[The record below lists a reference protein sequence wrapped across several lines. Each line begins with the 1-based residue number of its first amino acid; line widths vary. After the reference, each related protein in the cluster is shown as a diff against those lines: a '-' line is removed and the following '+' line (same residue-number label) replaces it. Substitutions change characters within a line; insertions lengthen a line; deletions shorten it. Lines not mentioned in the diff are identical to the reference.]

1 MAILWT
7 LILGLIVGAV
17 ASYIMKSQHGILM
30 DIVLGI
36 VGAFV
41 GDLIMNTLGY
51 GGVSGFN
58 LYSFL
63 VALLGSIVVI
73 AIGRALLRGTSRTT
87 Y

>member
-1 MAILWT
+1 MILWT

-17 ASYIMKSQHGILM
+17 ASYIMKSPHGILM
-30 DIVLGI
+30 DIVLGV

-41 GDLIMNTLGY
+41 GDLIMNALGY

-73 AIGRALLRGTSRTT
+73 GLGRMLLRGTNRTT
-87 Y
+87 F